1 MSNIY
6 EFIFYFLG
14 GPVTGGYI
22 GLPFKTNRGHTREI
36 MLHTR
41 IFFFLPYIFKKI
53 LTGLLTVNHCNLQQM
68 KKYYKKNLCMQ
79 SVF

>member
-14 GPVTGGYI
+14 GPVIGSYI
-22 GLPFKTNRGHTREI
+22 GLPFKPNRGHTREI

-41 IFFFLPYIFKKI
+41 IFFFTIYFKKNFNWFTHSKSLQFTTNEKI
-53 LTGLLTVNHCNLQQM
+53 L
-68 KKYYKKNLCMQ
+68 
-79 SVF
+79 